1 MSEDV
6 AEGDEGNKAKRVEK
20 ALVFEVRLNAA
31 LDGFEVGEKISMSE
45 DDAARLGSSAGGE
58 ENLGDVLAGERF
70 GGDGFEE
77 WLGCFTRNSLAC
89 ARRNGRE

>member
-1 MSEDV
+1 
-6 AEGDEGNKAKRVEK
+6 
-20 ALVFEVRLNAA
+20 
-31 LDGFEVGEKISMSE
+31 MSE
-45 DDAARLGSSAGGE
+45 DDAARLGSRAGGE

-89 ARRNGRE
+89 ENAVVRGAAG